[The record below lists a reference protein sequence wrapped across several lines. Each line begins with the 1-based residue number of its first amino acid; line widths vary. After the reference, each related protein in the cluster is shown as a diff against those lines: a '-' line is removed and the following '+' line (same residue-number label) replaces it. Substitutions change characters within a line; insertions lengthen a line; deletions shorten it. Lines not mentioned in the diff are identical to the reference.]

1 MSDEKREEIEA
12 LVGALAELAREA
24 VQASADGRLDLG
36 EVAALGADVVRVGR
50 AISDLVKPTKRR
62 KRQE

>member
-50 AISDLVKPTKRR
+50 AISDLVKPRR